1 MDTPD
6 DAEPGNLRPD
16 PEAETLYPEAV
27 WDWEPRLEVKITL
40 VLLLAVFS
48 ETGDSTSRLRSE
60 SSVIESSG
68 TSEKML
74 FEKELSIESGLYL
87 CREIELLK

>member
-1 MDTPD
+1 METPE
-6 DAEPGNLRPD
+6 DAEPGNMRPD

-48 ETGDSTSRLRSE
+48 ETGDSTSRPRSE

-68 TSEKML
+68 TSEKCCL
-74 FEKELSIESGLYL
+74 KKSHPLSQTYTSVVRLS
-87 CREIELLK
+87 C